1 LLTFLTA
8 GESHGRALV
17 AIIDGLPANLSVD
30 LDFINNQLARRQLG
44 MGRGGRM
51 KIESDQVSLLSGVRG
66 SITIGSPVALLIENK
81 DWVNWQQKMDPV
93 KADTGDTLT
102 TPRPGHADL
111 AGSLKTGL
119 TDLRNILERASARQ
133 TASLVG
139 AGAFAKLLLKEFG
152 IEVISQVTAIGSV
165 NAKPKIIRAQMLK
178 DIDASPV
185 RTADK
190 EAERPMIQAI
200 EDAQKSGDTL
210 GGSFEVVATGVIS
223 GLGSYSVADKRLDGR
238 LCQALVG
245 IPAVK
250 AASVGQILETAFMRG
265 SEAHDEIH
273 YEDDKGYFR
282 KTNKAGG
289 IEGGVSNGSDIVLNG
304 FMKPIPTLS
313 KPLNTVDMQSK
324 EAALAFKERHDTVAV
339 PAAAVI
345 GEAAVALELADA
357 FMEKFGSDNLDDI
370 KQNYQNYLN
379 RIKSM

>member
-1 LLTFLTA
+1 MLTFLTA

-17 AIIDGLPANLSVD
+17 AIIDGLPANLSVEPE
-30 LDFINNQLARRQLG
+30 FINHQLARRQLG
-44 MGRGGRM
+44 AGRGGRM
-51 KIESDQVSLLSGVRG
+51 KIESDKVTLLSGVRDG
-66 SITIGSPVALLIENK
+66 TTIGSPIAFLVENK

-93 KADTGDTLT
+93 KADTSDILT

-119 TDLRNILERASARQ
+119 TDIRNILERASARQ

-139 AGAFAKLLLKEFG
+139 AGAFAKLFLKEFG
-152 IEVISQVTAIGSV
+152 VEVISQVTAIGPV
-165 NAKPKIIRAQMLK
+165 KAKPKIIRAEMMAE
-178 DIDASPV
+178 IDASPV

-190 EAERPMIQAI
+190 EAEGRMVQAI
-200 EDAQKSGDTL
+200 KDAQNSGDTL
-210 GGSFEVVATGVIS
+210 GGSFEVVATGVVA
-223 GLGSYSVADKRLDGR
+223 GLGSYATADKRLDGR

-250 AASVGQILETAFMRG
+250 AASVGQILETAFMSG
-265 SEAHDEIH
+265 SAAHDEI
-273 YEDDKGYFR
+273 YYDEVKGYYR

-313 KPLNTVDMQSK
+313 KPLNTVDMKTK
-324 EAALAFKERHDTVAV
+324 EAAQAFKERHDTVAV

-345 GEAAVALELADA
+345 AEAAAALELADA
-357 FMEKFGSDNLDDI
+357 FMDKFGSDNLSDL

-379 RIKSM
+379 RTKSM